1 MIYTPAVDGE
11 GDGGAAAEQAR
22 FSVPPVRLWLASR
35 ARSVEPR
42 AAVSSA
48 VALVLL
54 VWPALWNGYPLVFA
68 DTGTYVHSS
77 FGLRVPFDRPAFY
90 GVFLILTHW
99 GLSLWLVVLAQSAIL
114 VALLRILLRREL
126 PQASQTAR
134 DLALVGVAMLLAVG
148 TALPWFSAQI
158 MPDVFT
164 GAGVVTVYLLARFPD
179 EDRVQTYFLRAVFVT
194 FLLVHLSHVPLGVGL
209 LCAAALVSWATP
221 RVHFGGNFRA
231 AWICVAIGLV
241 VPPVFHLV
249 RTGDVFYSRA
259 SHAFLLGRFVENG
272 FIEKLLEERCPEV
285 DYALCPYRDQLGRDA
300 VAFVWDPSSP
310 LQAIGGMEGSATEA
324 NRMIRDSLQSHPAE
338 HVVTAFQNTGRQ
350 MFTKDLGDGLA
361 AHTEET
367 WVVQTL
373 ARRFPWENGLHA
385 ASRQQSGA
393 LWRDTR
399 AFVGFQRSLW
409 LGAALASLGGLALFA
424 SGRAVPAVEL
434 HVFGWLAVL
443 ANAAIVSNLSA
454 TVDRYQARIS
464 WLIPLA
470 VAVTVLAAIERR
482 RDSSPR

>member
-11 GDGGAAAEQAR
+11 GEGKAASEKAR
-22 FSVPPVRLWLASR
+22 FAVPPVVAWLASH
-35 ARSVEPR
+35 ARSVER
-42 AAVSSA
+42 RSTVSSA
-48 VALVLL
+48 ISILL
-54 VWPALWNGYPLVFA
+54 LAWPAVWNGYPLVFA

-99 GLSLWLVVLAQSAIL
+99 GLSLWLVVLAQSAIV

-126 PQASQTAR
+126 PQASPTAR
-134 DLALVGVAMLLAVG
+134 ELALVGVATLLAIG
-148 TALPWFSAQI
+148 TALPWFSAQV

-164 GAGVVTVYLLARFPD
+164 GAGVLSLYLLARFGD
-179 EDRVQTYFLRAVFVT
+179 EGRAQAYFLRAAFVT
-194 FLLVHLSHVPLGVGL
+194 FLLVHLSHVPLGIGL
-209 LCAAALVSWATP
+209 LCAAALLSWATP
-221 RVHFGGNFRA
+221 RVHFGGNLRA
-231 AWICVAIGLV
+231 AWVCVAVGLV

-272 FIEKLLEERCPEV
+272 FIEKLLAERCPEV
-285 DYALCPYRDQLGRDA
+285 DYALCPYREDLGRDA
-300 VAFVWDPSSP
+300 VAFVWDPNSP
-310 LQAIGGMEGSATEA
+310 LQAIGGMEGSAQEA
-324 NRMIRDSLQSHPAE
+324 NRMIRDSLLSHPTE
-338 HVVTAFQNTGRQ
+338 HVVAAFQNTGRQ

-361 AHTEET
+361 AHTDET

-385 ASRQQSGA
+385 GSRQQSGA

-399 AFVGFQRSLW
+399 VFVEFQRLLW
-409 LGAALASLGGLALFA
+409 LAAALASLGGLAL
-424 SGRAVPAVEL
+424 SVGGRAVPAVEL
-434 HVFGWLAVL
+434 HVWSWLAVL
-443 ANAAIVSNLSA
+443 GNAAIVSNLSA

-470 VAVTVLAAIERR
+470 VAVTALAALERR
-482 RDSSPR
+482 RDPSLR